1 MRALQR
7 LGSTSF
13 AAALLPVL
21 LAVGCTEPGGGRGLS
36 ANTTGGKGDNL
47 GDSGG
52 GEDVPLSDHRGAV
65 GSCEAV
71 AEHLREHLGGGR
83 TDALVD
89 LERDRNDCLVS
100 ANDLATERVS
110 QILGEAMDPYAGEI
124 TRGWK
129 SHRTAAT
136 GACNVLVEAHPDAT
150 GDGLAAVAA
159 ACIAGV
165 EHDFA
170 DILDAYVDFG
180 VAPFPI
186 PGARD
191 RYTACYDDYD
201 AALEAAAGE
210 TDEVVANEALA
221 GCIANVHDG
230 VVGELAARV
239 AASFGKDAAATE
251 TAIRDALSAFSD
263 AREKICVIATRSGPG
278 RGTTAMDLHTAEC
291 LVDSAIQGGALLD
304 LAAPGVLP
312 GEGSS
317 SGSDGGE
324 SSGDAGSSSS
334 DGGGDSSTSF

>member
-1 MRALQR
+1 MRALHR
-7 LGSTSF
+7 LGSSSL
-13 AAALLPVL
+13 AAALLPAL
-21 LAVGCTEPGGGRGLS
+21 LASACTESGGGRGLS
-36 ANTTGGKGDNL
+36 PSTTGGKGDNL

-52 GEDVPLSDHRGAV
+52 GEDLPLSDHRGAV
-65 GSCEAV
+65 EACEAV
-71 AEHLREHLGGGR
+71 AEHLRAHLGAGR
-83 TDALVD
+83 TDAVVD
-89 LERDRNDCLVS
+89 LERDRNDCLVT
-100 ANDLATERVS
+100 ANDGATERVS

-129 SHRTAAT
+129 SHRNAAT
-136 GACNVLVEAHPDAT
+136 TACNALVEAHPDAT

-159 ACIAGV
+159 SCIATA

-201 AALEAAAGE
+201 ASLEAAVGE

-221 GCIANVHDG
+221 GCIANVQDG
-230 VVGELAARV
+230 VVDELAARV
-239 AASFGKDAAATE
+239 AASFGKDAAAAE
-251 TAIRDALSAFSD
+251 TAIREALSALWD
-263 AREKICVIATRSGPG
+263 ARQKVCVIATRSGPG
-278 RGTTAMDLHTAEC
+278 RGTTAMDLHAAEC

-317 SGSDGGE
+317 SDGG
-324 SSGDAGSSSS
+324 SSSDSGDGSSSS